1 MVRSHRTL
9 RPPYHRTPPPIAP
22 TTWIA
27 SHAPW
32 LTHGIAAL
40 FIIAAISLI
49 VLLAVQTTKQ
59 EGLTGSIGGR
69 VESAYRG
76 RLGAEE
82 QLKRVTGF
90 VAVCLRRFRI
100 HPLAHGHLRPLSTR
114 AAARSQQSADDVPHR
129 RWAGHRRERPFVSL
143 WTPAKR
149 SVSSV
154 NPDPGNR

>member
-1 MVRSHRTL
+1 MNPILMTAAAATKVVPTAAATL
-9 RPPYHRTPPPIAP
+9 LPHGAVPTNAPITIPPTPSPVAP

-32 LTHGIAAL
+32 LTHGIAGL
-40 FIIAAISLI
+40 FIIAAIALI

-90 VAVCLRRFRI
+90 VAVCFVVFGFI
-100 HPLAHGHLRPLSTR
+100 LSLT
-114 AAARSQQSADDVPHR
+114 
-129 RWAGHRRERPFVSL
+129 GI
-143 WTPAKR
+143 
-149 SVSSV
+149 
-154 NPDPGNR
+154 